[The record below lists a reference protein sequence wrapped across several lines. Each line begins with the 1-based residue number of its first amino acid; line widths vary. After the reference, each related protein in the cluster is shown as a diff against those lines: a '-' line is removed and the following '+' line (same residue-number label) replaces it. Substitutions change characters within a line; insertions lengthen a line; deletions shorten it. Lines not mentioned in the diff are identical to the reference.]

1 MLSEEEYYTALQKLH
16 NIPSHLHGNN
26 RQNYK
31 QVLKKQIQEYEY
43 NLKYGNFEPLPY
55 IPYFV
60 NNITTE
66 QTLHQLIQASSSSS
80 EFTLDTE
87 SINVYKKKNQPALIQ
102 IQVLL
107 PYNLSL
113 VMIVE
118 MCHLPHHHTTRFTLI
133 KQLFDIIFASNKTI
147 YIWGSKDELFPFII
161 FNLFS
166 REQLQSITTINLQHQ
181 FKLFWNQHHRRHHH
195 ISTSSNILEDRCIC
209 ETCIGKKPSEPW
221 SLQDS
226 TAYLLDEYLPKILTR
241 AQFNIGLDPNL
252 FNLDSEEKQ
261 YRQQLTKYALNDCLS
276 MQRIL
281 IHMKNTKFEFS
292 FEKIIKIPYD
302 LMESVSSSDDEIM
315 FSQLTPSMKRLTN
328 DQNLNINKQE
338 QFISTSTSENSNWK
352 ITSTNNSRSANQRH
366 TQSTSEREHRYTH
379 ETQPVDEH
387 KPEHKPQQLSM
398 EERKRIH
405 NRSCTLKQRKRL
417 YRQEIVCENT
427 DARFTTTKIKKL
439 LRERNIEFSAINR
452 SQSKLNKRTLYIGIK
467 NINHMPRYEILT
479 KYLLS
484 TANYNRYSSDRHH
497 RSNSRY

>member
-1 MLSEEEYYTALQKLH
+1 AKVHCTFANTFGGTSPIGKSPLYFRQHIRWNFAIGECLIGESLIGEHTAT
-16 NIPSHLHGNN
+16 
-26 RQNYK
+26 
-31 QVLKKQIQEYEY
+31 
-43 NLKYGNFEPLPY
+43 LPY

-87 SINVYKKKNQPALIQ
+87 SINLYKKKNQPALIQ

-107 PYNLSL
+107 PCNLSL

-181 FKLFWNQHHRRHHH
+181 FKLFWNQHHPRHHH
-195 ISTSSNILEDRCIC
+195 ISTSSNILEDRY
-209 ETCIGKKPSEPW
+209 
-221 SLQDS
+221 S

-252 FNLDSEEKQ
+252 FNLDSAEKQ

-315 FSQLTPSMKRLTN
+315 FSQLTPSIKRLTN

-352 ITSTNNSRSANQRH
+352 ITSTNNSRSANQQH

-379 ETQPVDEH
+379 ETQPVHEH

-427 DARFTTTKIKKL
+427 DARFTTTKIKQL

-479 KYLLS
+479 KYLFS